1 MKHLAIG
8 NHILVEEVKKD
19 KLTDGGIYIGSGTVS
34 ADSMRCVVISVSEQI
49 LESREMRGNKHYF
62 PVKIGDVIY
71 KAFHIGTPI
80 TTVDGKKI
88 WALHV
93 DNILSVE
100 VPDESEQ

>member
-1 MKHLAIG
+1 MKHLAVG
-8 NHILVEEVKKD
+8 NHILVEEVNKEN
-19 KLTDGGIYIGSGTVS
+19 LTEGGIYVGAGTVS

-49 LESREMRGNKHYF
+49 LETREQRGNNHCY
-62 PVKIGDVIY
+62 PVSVGDVIY

-100 VPDESEQ
+100 VPEVEQ